1 MSRTGAVRELIDV
14 ETINLSSQGRLAT
27 LFRFEESSSIRRTAS
42 REVYTRAE
50 LNRTGG
56 GGGIGGVRGEFDN
69 GAGLVSLKETG
80 RTSRSWIR
88 ATGEEIEEKVIE
100 LWVSKQLALPLH
112 VAGV

>member
-1 MSRTGAVRELIDV
+1 VR
-14 ETINLSSQGRLAT
+14 R
-27 LFRFEESSSIRRTAS
+27 
-42 REVYTRAE
+42 
-50 LNRTGG
+50 
-56 GGGIGGVRGEFDN
+56 EFDN